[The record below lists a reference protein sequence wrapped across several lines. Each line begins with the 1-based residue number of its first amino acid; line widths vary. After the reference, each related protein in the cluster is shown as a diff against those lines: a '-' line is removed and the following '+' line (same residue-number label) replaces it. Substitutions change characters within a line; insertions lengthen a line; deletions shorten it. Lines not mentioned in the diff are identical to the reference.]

1 MKIKKILNQNAVL
14 VEENGEEK
22 VVIGKGIGFNKK
34 RNDILLQHEIERI
47 FVLEAEGQMKL
58 QSLLNQIDEKYLF
71 AAEKIIDHAE
81 NILMETLNEH
91 VLIALTDHL
100 AFAAENLKNGI
111 IIRNKLLPEIEVLY
125 PEEFQVAQWAVG
137 YLVQTLDVP
146 YTYDEAG
153 YIAIHL
159 HSARAGERSKHQ
171 SIREVTI
178 VSEIVRLIEQELAID
193 LRAKTMALNYTR
205 LVNHLRLL
213 LQRYHNQQYA
223 TLDDEIVQMV
233 KMKYPASFEI
243 AKKIRVLLLKT
254 YQLSTTSEEL
264 GYLAIHI
271 ERLRLAG
278 QERKSQKESEE
289 L

>member
-233 KMKYPASFEI
+233 KLKYPASFEI

-278 QERKSQKESEE
+278 QERMSQKESEE

>member
-14 VEENGEEK
+14 VEANGEEK
-22 VVIGKGIGFNKK
+22 VAIGKGIGFNKK
-34 RNDILLQHEIERI
+34 RNDTLFTREIERI

-71 AAEKIIDHAE
+71 AAEKIIDYAE
-81 NILMETLNEH
+81 NILMEKLNEH
-91 VLIALTDHL
+91 VLIALTDHI

-125 PEEFQVAQWAVG
+125 PEEFQIAQWAVG
-137 YLVQTLDVP
+137 YLVQTLDAP

-153 YIAIHL
+153 YIAIHI

-178 VSEIVRLIEQELAID
+178 VSEIVHLIEQELSID
-193 LRAKTMALNYTR
+193 LRDKKMALNCTR

-233 KMKYPASFEI
+233 KLKYPASFEI
-243 AKKIRVLLLKT
+243 AKKVRVLLLKT
-254 YQLSTTSEEL
+254 YQLSTTTEEL

-278 QERKSQKESEE
+278 QKETSQE
-289 L
+289 

>member
-22 VVIGKGIGFNKK
+22 VAIGKGIGFNKK
-34 RNDILLQHEIERI
+34 RNDILYPREVERV

-71 AAEKIIDHAE
+71 AAEKIINHAE

-178 VSEIVRLIEQELAID
+178 VSEIIRLIEQELAID

>member
-14 VEENGEEK
+14 VEANGEEK
-22 VVIGKGIGFNKK
+22 VAIGKGIGFNKK
-34 RNDILLQHEIERI
+34 RNDILYQREIERI
-47 FVLEAEGQMKL
+47 FVLEAEGQMKF

-71 AAEKIIDHAE
+71 AAEKIIDYAE
-81 NILMETLNEH
+81 NILMEKLNEH
-91 VLIALTDHL
+91 VLIALTDHI

-125 PEEFQVAQWAVG
+125 PEEFQIAQWAVG
-137 YLVQTLDVP
+137 FLVQALDVP

-153 YIAIHL
+153 YIAIHI
-159 HSARAGERSKHQ
+159 HSARAGERNKHQ

-178 VSEIVRLIEQELAID
+178 VSEIVHLIEDELSID
-193 LRAKTMALNYTR
+193 LRDKMMALNYTR

-223 TLDDEIVQMV
+223 ALDDEIVQMV
-233 KMKYPASFEI
+233 KLKYPASFEI

-254 YQLSTTSEEL
+254 YQLSTTTEEL

-278 QERKSQKESEE
+278 QKEKSQE
-289 L
+289 

>member
-125 PEEFQVAQWAVG
+125 SEEFQVAQWAVG

>member
-22 VVIGKGIGFNKK
+22 VAIGKGIGFNKK

-71 AAEKIIDHAE
+71 TAEKIIDHAE

>member
-14 VEENGEEK
+14 VEANGEEK
-22 VVIGKGIGFNKK
+22 VAIGKGIGFNKK
-34 RNDILLQHEIERI
+34 RNDILFTREIERI

-71 AAEKIIDHAE
+71 AAEKIIDYAE
-81 NILMETLNEH
+81 NILMEKINEH
-91 VLIALTDHL
+91 VLIALTDHI

-125 PEEFQVAQWAVG
+125 PEEFQIAQWAVG

-153 YIAIHL
+153 YIAIHI

-178 VSEIVRLIEQELAID
+178 VSEIVHLIEQELSID
-193 LRAKTMALNYTR
+193 LRDKKMALNYTR

-233 KMKYPASFEI
+233 KLKYPASFEI
-243 AKKIRVLLLKT
+243 AKKVRVLLLKT
-254 YQLSTTSEEL
+254 YQLSTTTEEL

-278 QERKSQKESEE
+278 QKETSQE
-289 L
+289 

>member
-14 VEENGEEK
+14 VEANGEEK
-22 VVIGKGIGFNKK
+22 VAIGKGIGFNKK
-34 RNDILLQHEIERI
+34 RNDTLYQREIERI

-71 AAEKIIDHAE
+71 AAEKIIDYAE
-81 NILMETLNEH
+81 NILMEKLSEH
-91 VLIALTDHL
+91 VLIALTDHI

-125 PEEFQVAQWAVG
+125 PEEFQIAQWAVG

-153 YIAIHL
+153 YIAIHI
-159 HSARAGERSKHQ
+159 HSARAGEHSKHQ

-178 VSEIVRLIEQELAID
+178 VSEIVHLIEQELSID
-193 LRAKTMALNYTR
+193 LRDKMMALNYTR

-223 TLDDEIVQMV
+223 ALDDEIVQMV
-233 KMKYPASFEI
+233 KLKYPASFEI

-254 YQLSTTSEEL
+254 YQLSTTTEEL

-278 QERKSQKESEE
+278 QKEKSQE
-289 L
+289 

>member
-14 VEENGEEK
+14 VEANGEEK
-22 VVIGKGIGFNKK
+22 VAIGKGIGFNKK
-34 RNDILLQHEIERI
+34 RNDTLYQREIERI

-71 AAEKIIDHAE
+71 AAEKIIDYAE
-81 NILMETLNEH
+81 NILMEKLNEH
-91 VLIALTDHL
+91 VLIALTDHI

-125 PEEFQVAQWAVG
+125 PEEFQIAQWAVG
-137 YLVQTLDVP
+137 YLVQALDVP

-153 YIAIHL
+153 YIAIHI
-159 HSARAGERSKHQ
+159 HSARAGERNKHQ

-178 VSEIVRLIEQELAID
+178 VSEIVHLIEDELSID
-193 LRAKTMALNYTR
+193 LRDKMMALNYTR

-223 TLDDEIVQMV
+223 ALDDEIVQMV
-233 KMKYPASFEI
+233 KLKYPASFEI

-254 YQLSTTSEEL
+254 YQLSTTTEEL

-278 QERKSQKESEE
+278 QKEKSQE
-289 L
+289 

>member
-22 VVIGKGIGFNKK
+22 VAIGKGIGFNKK
-34 RNDILLQHEIERI
+34 RNDLLLPHEIERI

>member
-22 VVIGKGIGFNKK
+22 VAIGKGIGFNKK

>member
-14 VEENGEEK
+14 VEANGEEK
-22 VVIGKGIGFNKK
+22 VAIGKGIGFNKK
-34 RNDILLQHEIERI
+34 RNDTLFQREIERI

-58 QSLLNQIDEKYLF
+58 QSLLNQIDESYLF

-81 NILMETLNEH
+81 TILMEKLNEH

-100 AFAAENLKNGI
+100 AFSAENLKNGI

-125 PEEFQVAQWAVG
+125 PEEFQIAQWAVD
-137 YLVQTLDVP
+137 YLVQTLGVA

-153 YIAIHL
+153 YIAIHI
-159 HSARAGERSKHQ
+159 HSARAGERNKHQ

-178 VSEIVRLIEQELAID
+178 VSEIVRLVEQELSVN
-193 LRAKTMALNYTR
+193 LRAKEMALNYTR

-223 TLDDEIVQMV
+223 ALDDEIVQMV
-233 KMKYPASFEI
+233 KLKYPDSFEI

-254 YQLSTTSEEL
+254 YQLSTTTEEL

-271 ERLRLAG
+271 ERLRLAS
-278 QERKSQKESEE
+278 QERASQEESEE
-289 L
+289 E

>member
-14 VEENGEEK
+14 VEANGEEK
-22 VVIGKGIGFNKK
+22 VAIGKGIGFNKK
-34 RNDILLQHEIERI
+34 RNDTLYQREIERI

-71 AAEKIIDHAE
+71 AAEKIIDYAE
-81 NILMETLNEH
+81 NILMEKLNEH
-91 VLIALTDHL
+91 VLIALTDHI

-125 PEEFQVAQWAVG
+125 PEEFQIAQWAVG

-153 YIAIHL
+153 YIAIHI

-178 VSEIVRLIEQELAID
+178 VSEIVHLIEQELSID
-193 LRAKTMALNYTR
+193 LRDKMMALNYTR

-223 TLDDEIVQMV
+223 ALDDEIVQMV
-233 KMKYPASFEI
+233 KLKYPASFEI

-254 YQLSTTSEEL
+254 YQLSTTTEEL

-278 QERKSQKESEE
+278 QKEKSQE
-289 L
+289 

>member
-14 VEENGEEK
+14 VEANGEEK
-22 VVIGKGIGFNKK
+22 VAIGKGIGFNKK
-34 RNDILLQHEIERI
+34 RNDTLFTREIERI

-71 AAEKIIDHAE
+71 AAEKIIDYAE
-81 NILMETLNEH
+81 NILMEKLNEH
-91 VLIALTDHL
+91 VLIALTDHI

-125 PEEFQVAQWAVG
+125 PEEFQIAQWSVG

-153 YIAIHL
+153 YIAIHI

-178 VSEIVRLIEQELAID
+178 VSEIVHLIEQELSID
-193 LRAKTMALNYTR
+193 LRDKKMALNYTR

-223 TLDDEIVQMV
+223 ALDDEIVQMV
-233 KMKYPASFEI
+233 KLKYPASFEI
-243 AKKIRVLLLKT
+243 AMKVRVLLLKT
-254 YQLSTTSEEL
+254 YQLSTTTEEL

-278 QERKSQKESEE
+278 QKETSQE
-289 L
+289 

>member
-22 VVIGKGIGFNKK
+22 VAIGKGIGFNKK

-278 QERKSQKESEE
+278 QER
-289 L
+289 

>member
-278 QERKSQKESEE
+278 QERMSQKESEE

>member
-22 VVIGKGIGFNKK
+22 VAIGKGIGFNKK
-34 RNDILLQHEIERI
+34 RNDILYPREVERI
-47 FVLEAEGQMKL
+47 FVLEAEGQVKL

-81 NILMETLNEH
+81 NSLMEKLNEH

-178 VSEIVRLIEQELAID
+178 VSEIVRLIEQELSLD

-233 KMKYPASFEI
+233 KLKYPASFEI